1 MTDATAK
8 RYTIREFVR
17 WSDVDKA
24 GIIFYGAYVRFF
36 EIAETELF
44 RSMGLPYSQMFEKL
58 NIWLPRKQLQ
68 FEFHSPALLD
78 DLLEIEVWVGHIGR
92 TSFRLD
98 FEAFKPT
105 GAGER
110 RMTANG
116 HVVMVATDRE
126 MLRPVPVPEALVEL
140 LRPYAT

>member
-1 MTDATAK
+1 MGK
-8 RYTIREFVR
+8 RFTIREFVR

-44 RSMGLPYSQMFEKL
+44 RSMGLPYSRMFEL
-58 NIWLPRKQLQ
+58 LHIWLPRKALE

-98 FEAFKPT
+98 FESFKPVE
-105 GAGER
+105 GGDR

-140 LRPYAT
+140 LRPYLAT

>member
-1 MTDATAK
+1 MSAGK
-8 RYTIREFVR
+8 RFSLREFVR

-44 RSMGLPYSQMFEKL
+44 RSLGLPYSQMFDRL

-78 DLLEIEVWVGHIGR
+78 DLLDIEVWVGHIGR

-98 FEAFKPT
+98 FATYKPVA
-105 GAGER
+105 GGER
-110 RMTANG
+110 RMTASG
-116 HVVMVATDRE
+116 HVTMVATDRE
-126 MLRPVPVPEALVEL
+126 MLRPVPIPEPLVEL
-140 LRPYAT
+140 LRPYAA